1 MFISHLESLGGQ
13 ALCMSVGVGESWS
26 SAAAP
31 FSGAPRCQFN
41 QPDSVI
47 LWHLCEH
54 MHVRA
59 HTPPPPGYGWA
70 NDSSPCSPHHPSSLS
85 VSLFLCLSPSV
96 QETSLRRAMRRKEA
110 SCWRRS
116 SHRSKVRHSGL
127 QEIYCPEQ
135 ISLLWLAV
143 GRGVNN
149 LSWLEW
155 KEKSYN
161 AFHYNERRGAWFTV
175 IHFFFWKNKRICR
188 SQRQIDIVQWQR
200 QIENKTLNPEQTA
213 WKLNEIE
220 NLCAKDGYFRCSKA
234 KYFSIRNGIVCCMF
248 RCSKGYFGDF
258 WFIVCL
264 YLSVIDSW
272 SHVTLGAPYDII
284 VTEILDRLKQ
294 KQV

>member
-1 MFISHLESLGGQ
+1 MAGSVHADISSDFTFGETKKAQRETFWWRQTNHFLHIATDIIAEVFICTFAMFISHLESLGGQ

-31 FSGAPRCQFN
+31 FSGTPRCQFN
-41 QPDSVI
+41 QPNSVI

-54 MHVRA
+54 THARA
-59 HTPPPPGYGWA
+59 HPPPPPGYGWA
-70 NDSSPCSPHHPSSLS
+70 NDSSPCSPPSLS

-155 KEKSYN
+155 KE
-161 AFHYNERRGAWFTV
+161 RFTV
-175 IHFFFWKNKRICR
+175 IYFFLEKQTYLLLAKANLHRTPAETKR
-188 SQRQIDIVQWQR
+188 
-200 QIENKTLNPEQTA
+200 E
-213 WKLNEIE
+213 
-220 NLCAKDGYFRCSKA
+220 
-234 KYFSIRNGIVCCMF
+234 
-248 RCSKGYFGDF
+248 
-258 WFIVCL
+258 
-264 YLSVIDSW
+264 
-272 SHVTLGAPYDII
+272 
-284 VTEILDRLKQ
+284 
-294 KQV
+294 